1 MTQGWTAVRG
11 VIALCAIAL
20 LPMTAH
26 GQEATLSGAVIDATG
41 GVLPGVTITALHEAS
56 GNTLLAVTDER
67 GEFRLPAR
75 TGRYQLTLELPG
87 FATMVRRLEL
97 LVGQTASARL
107 EMLPSTIEEAV
118 LVTGEAPLVDTATST
133 LGGNIDRRQM
143 QELPING
150 RNWMD
155 LAILAPG
162 SRQNEGSNIPQSR
175 QGYSQINIDGQQ
187 INPLIPGPDAE
198 QAKHPA

>member
-1 MTQGWTAVRG
+1 MSGIRG
-11 VIALCAIAL
+11 YICGIAFVAMSF
-20 LPMTAH
+20 LPAKGH
-26 GQEATLSGAVIDATG
+26 AQDATLAGAVTDSTG
-41 GVLPGVTITALHEAS
+41 GVLPGVTVTAVHEAS
-56 GNTLLAVTDER
+56 GNTLLTVTDER

-75 TGRYQLTLELPG
+75 AGRYQLTMDLGG
-87 FATMVRRLEL
+87 FATAVRRLEL
-97 LVGQTASARL
+97 LVGQTAALSV
-107 EMLPSTIEEAV
+107 EMAPSTVTEAV
-118 LVTGEAPLVDTATST
+118 TVTGDAPLVDTVTST

-175 QGYSQINIDGQQ
+175 QGYSQ
-187 INPLIPGPDAE
+187 
-198 QAKHPA
+198 